1 MASIKRRNGKYQV
14 AIRRNGYPSIYKTF
28 TSLSIARKWITV
40 TEADMER
47 QLFQSTSQVTV
58 NEILDRYVQQILPS
72 PRNGGIS
79 EHYRLQRL
87 KCEFGKLPLHRLTP
101 MVIAQY
107 RDLRLASVSSSTVR
121 RELVVLRSSINI
133 AIREWGISLP
143 VNPVAAIKFPKDN
156 PNRTRRLQPGEQ
168 AQLLT
173 GASDQLQRII
183 VLALETALRRG
194 EILNIHKQDIDWSNR
209 TLHIPSTKTDQPR
222 TIPLSTTATEA
233 LRTQLRAAQNVL
245 PIKATP
251 LFALRADSLTRAFLR
266 LCRRTGIDDL
276 RFHDLRHEATSR
288 LFEKGLNPVEVATI
302 TGHKDTK
309 MLMRYT
315 HLRAEDL
322 VGRLG

>member
-14 AIRRNGYPSIYKTF
+14 TIRRKGYAPLYKTF
-28 TSLSIARKWITV
+28 ISLSIARKWITV

-58 NEILDRYVQQILPS
+58 NEILDRYIQQILPTH
-72 PRNGGIS
+72 RNGGIS
-79 EHYRLQRL
+79 ERYRLQRL
-87 KCEFGKLPLHRLTP
+87 KGEFGKLPLHRLTP

-107 RDLRLASVSSSTVR
+107 RDMRLASVSSSTVR
-121 RELVVLRSSINI
+121 RELGVLRSAINI
-133 AIREWGISLP
+133 ATREWGITLA
-143 VNPVAAIKFPKDN
+143 VNPVAAIKMPIDN
-156 PNRTRRLQPGEQ
+156 LHRTRRLEPGEQ
-168 AQLLT
+168 AQLLA

-194 EILNIHKQDIDWSNR
+194 EILNIYKQDIDWSRR
-209 TLHIPSTKTDQPR
+209 TLHIPTTKTDQPR
-222 TIPLSTTATEA
+222 TIPLSTTAVEA
-233 LRTQLRAAQNVL
+233 IGAQLRTAQNVL

-251 LFALRADSLTRAFLR
+251 LFSLRTDSLTRAFLR
-266 LCRRTGIDDL
+266 ACRRVGITNL

-302 TGHKDTK
+302 TGHKDTR

-322 VGRLG
+322 VVKLD

>member
-14 AIRRNGYPSIYKTF
+14 TIRQKGYAPLYRTF
-28 TSLSIARKWITV
+28 ISLSIARKWITV

-47 QLFQSTSQVTV
+47 QLFQSTFNVTV
-58 NEILDRYVQQILPS
+58 NEILDRYAQQILPTH
-72 PRNGGIS
+72 RNGGIS

-121 RELVVLRSSINI
+121 RELVVLRSALNT
-133 AIREWGISLP
+133 ATREWGISLP
-143 VNPVAAIKFPKDN
+143 TNPVAAIKIPKDN
-156 PNRTRRLQPGEQ
+156 PHRTRRLEPGEQ
-168 AQLLT
+168 AQLLA

-194 EILNIHKQDIDWSNR
+194 EILNIHKQDIDWSHR

-222 TIPLSTTATEA
+222 TIPLSTTAIEA
-233 LRTQLRAAQNVL
+233 LRAQLRAAQHVL

-251 LFALRADSLTRAFLR
+251 LFPLRADSLTRAFLR
-266 LCRRTGIDDL
+266 LCRRTGIADL

>member
-14 AIRRNGYPSIYKTF
+14 AIRQNGYPPLYKTF

-47 QLFQSTSQVTV
+47 QLFQSTSNVTV
-58 NEILDRYVQQILPS
+58 SEILNRYAQQILPTH
-72 PRNGGIS
+72 RNGAIS

-121 RELVVLRSSINI
+121 RELVILRSALNI
-133 AIREWGISLP
+133 ATREWGIVLP
-143 VNPVAAIKFPKDN
+143 TNPVAAIKIPKDN
-156 PNRTRRLQPGEQ
+156 PNRTRRLEPGEE
-168 AQLLT
+168 AQLLA
-173 GASDQLQRII
+173 GASDQLQRIM
-183 VLALETALRRG
+183 VLALESAMRRG
-194 EILNIHKQDIDWSNR
+194 EILNIHKQDIDWARR

-222 TIPLSTTATEA
+222 TIPLSTTAIEA
-233 LRTQLRAAQNVL
+233 LRAQLRATQNIL

-251 LFALRADSLTRAFLR
+251 LFSLRADSLTGAFLR
-266 LCRRTGIDDL
+266 LCRRTGIADL

-288 LFEKGLNPVEVATI
+288 FFEKGLNPVEVATI

-322 VGRLG
+322 VARLG